1 MSNKALIELS
11 KAINPLSIFLS
22 DSNLA
27 CTNSTCVMGDV
38 VLAGSFQFAH
48 CIHLFPNILLAM
60 PIELGLFRISR
71 LLAVLGN
78 PQARSYKSVHIAGTN
93 GKGSTIAYLSSI
105 LTLAKIRN
113 GRFTSPHLLEP
124 HDCISINNETY
135 SRAKFERVHGDV
147 SLENDRHSLGCTEF
161 ELLTATAFKI
171 FEIEKIELALVEVGV
186 GGRLDA
192 TNVLEAAQVDDVE
205 MSGGVVISGITKIGM
220 DHVSLLGDTL
230 VKIAEEKAGI
240 IKKLVPVVVDSTNE
254 HSVLLKIEGIASHL
268 ASDVIIADAQ
278 KMESIQDFL
287 KFSPLQGDYQANNLA
302 VSITILEWLQKTSQI
317 PELSRST
324 ITEGIRNTIWAGR
337 LQRIFDEYTGI
348 LALIDGAHNR
358 AAANELGK
366 YLRTYRAL
374 TNSKGLILVVAQ
386 SHGKSIDD
394 LLEPVCDKTNDTV
407 IATRFTQPKDM
418 PWVFSDT
425 EEFIVEEAPRHVNDV
440 RQFNN
445 LSMEEIFEALNSIRA
460 DGDTRPIIF
469 CGSLYLCSDVLRYIR
484 DGPQKQERAS
494 T

>member
-1 MSNKALIELS
+1 
-11 KAINPLSIFLS
+11 
-22 DSNLA
+22 
-27 CTNSTCVMGDV
+27 
-38 VLAGSFQFAH
+38 
-48 CIHLFPNILLAM
+48 M
-60 PIELGLFRISR
+60 PIDLGLFRISR
-71 LLAVLGN
+71 LLAALGN
-78 PQARSYKSVHIAGTN
+78 PQARSYKSIHIAGTN

-105 LTLAKIRN
+105 LTQAKIRN

-135 SRAKFERVHGDV
+135 SRAKFERVHDVV

-192 TNVLEAAQVDDVE
+192 TNVLEAAPVDDLE

-220 DHVSLLGDTL
+220 DHVNLLGDTI
-230 VKIAEEKAGI
+230 VKIAKEKAGI
-240 IKKLVPVVVDSTNE
+240 IKRLTPVVVDSTNE
-254 HSVLLKIEGIASHL
+254 HSVLLEIKKTASNF

-278 KMESIQDFL
+278 KMKSIQDIL
-287 KFSPLQGDYQANNLA
+287 EFSPLQGEYQANNLA
-302 VSITILEWLQKTSQI
+302 VSITILEWLQNTSQI
-317 PELSRST
+317 PELSHST
-324 ITEGIRNTIWAGR
+324 ITEGIRNTTWAGR
-337 LQRIFDEYTGI
+337 LQRIFDEYTGV

-358 AAANELGK
+358 AAAIELGK

-374 TNSKGLILVVAQ
+374 TKSRGLILVVAQ
-386 SHGKSIDD
+386 SHGKSTGD
-394 LLEPVCDKTNDTV
+394 LLEPVCDKSSDTV

-418 PWVFSDT
+418 PWVSSNT
-425 EEFIVEEAPRHVNDV
+425 EGSIVEDASRYVNDV

-445 LSMEEIFEALNSIRA
+445 RSMEEVFEALNSIRA
-460 DGDTRPIIF
+460 GGDTRPIIF